1 MLNYSTYSYSQ
12 FIHKS
17 TTLYLSVMLIVHM
30 CYQGEQLER
39 AYCDYVFVH
48 DMTVQ
53 MITLALKVKS
63 VPLCRP
69 LGADCSLDT
78 HISIY
83 RVFFVS

>member
-1 MLNYSTYSYSQ
+1 MLNYRSYSYSQ

-17 TTLYLSVMLIVHM
+17 TTLYLPVMLIVHM

-39 AYCDYVFVH
+39 DYCDYVFVH

-69 LGADCSLDT
+69 LGTDCSLDT